1 MSKRLYV
8 PLYIQPLDTP
18 YCGLA
23 CANMLFGFYGQPPHQ
38 YDEMISKI
46 HTTETGAW
54 LQELGL
60 LFLKEGF
67 DAIIVAWDPTFPNRF
82 SKLKFEDTQPELEQ
96 WRANTTVSGSHINK
110 EGLGSF
116 FKNGG
121 ILIPQPVK
129 MRQIADAIDNGIPS
143 ILNLQAGLL
152 WQHSCDIEQKDGG
165 HYVIPIAVEGEKVT
179 IADPSWRPG
188 IGGIRE
194 YERDELMHACYS
206 WSSGAIFVVPKGG
219 MERLLKILGIK

>member
-1 MSKRLYV
+1 
-8 PLYIQPLDTP
+8 
-18 YCGLA
+18 
-23 CANMLFGFYGQPPHQ
+23 MLFGHYGRAPLS
-38 YDEMISKI
+38 YDEISSKI
-46 HTTETGAW
+46 HTTETGVW

-67 DAIIVAWDPTFPNRF
+67 DAIIVAWDPTFPNYF
-82 SKLKFEDTQPELEQ
+82 SRLKSEDLQPELEQ
-96 WRANTTVSGSHINK
+96 WRADTTVAGSHINK

-116 FKNGG
+116 FAYGG

-129 MRQIADAIDNGIPS
+129 MRQIADAINNDIPS
-143 ILNLQAGLL
+143 ILNLQVGLI
-152 WQHSCDIEQKDGG
+152 WQHSCNIEQKDGG
-165 HYVIPIAVEGEKVT
+165 HYVIPIAVEDEKVT

-219 MERLLKILGIK
+219 AERLLKILGIK